1 MPTLPPIDPERTA
14 SGIAVDPKTLERVV
28 PQTKRPDGSV
38 RKELKIRPGFTPQED
53 VNRFRGKRQAMADA
67 MKLPPGHIVGWIP
80 PSTES
85 VSKSKSTSII
95 SNSNTPLTKAA
106 LKNAKRRPSVRR
118 RPRPMQRPGLQRTG
132 MTKRRRIHRS
142 PLEVRILGRTLLETG
157 AKREGKE
164 EEVEAEAL
172 VEKLDDLALS

>member
-1 MPTLPPIDPERTA
+1 
-14 SGIAVDPKTLERVV
+14 VV
-28 PQTKRPDGSV
+28 LHSV

-106 LKNAKRRPSVRR
+106 LKNAKRKAKRKEAAKTDAVAGAPENWDDEDEEDPSIPSGSTNSRE
-118 RPRPMQRPGLQRTG
+118 G
-132 MTKRRRIHRS
+132 S
-142 PLEVRILGRTLLETG
+142 AETG